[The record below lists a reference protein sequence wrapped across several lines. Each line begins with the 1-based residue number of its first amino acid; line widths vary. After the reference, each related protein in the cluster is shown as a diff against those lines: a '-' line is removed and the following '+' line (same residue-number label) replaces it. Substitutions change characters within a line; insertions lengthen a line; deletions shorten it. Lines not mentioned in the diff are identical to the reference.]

1 MLVFVGVIAG
11 IYLLV
16 IGPNYS
22 AWQTLR
28 ENQGGMAEGVEF
40 VENTYSLKGLT
51 NFIARHPEYVSITSY
66 NMDHPDSGIYFQSNV
81 PRSLGTTANL
91 FLLIEYER
99 QVEEG
104 ILDPSEIISRSEI
117 EKFTLP
123 DISQNSHESFLDAI
137 GAKQV
142 TLDEILSA
150 TIEHN
155 DLAASDYV
163 WFRLGENNIRNL
175 IANLGLPK
183 ESTPLPFSGM
193 YITINPALSDTS
205 GFHSGDLSSF
215 EFESIQ
221 NAGNLSEDKGFR
233 KRVRDQFD
241 EDRLSLTFMK
251 ERDAL
256 TYFPKATTKDL
267 AELMASLLK
276 KEIISENV
284 SERVLEKLR
293 WPLGADPMIKSSFE
307 DYGAVY
313 DNRMGMLSGIDFGT
327 SIYDGHTSVQAVFF
341 DQLPVA
347 FWMHMSSN
355 HMNKDFQQR
364 LIWDPA
370 LYETTMNEIT
380 YVNE

>member
-1 MLVFVGVIAG
+1 MVFVAVIAG

-22 AWQTLR
+22 AWKTLR
-28 ENQGGMAEGVEF
+28 ENQEGMAEGAEF
-40 VENTYSLKGLT
+40 VENTYSLRGLT
-51 NFIARHPEYVSITSY
+51 DFIARHPEYVSITSY
-66 NMDHPDSGIYFQSNV
+66 NLDYPDSGLYFQSNV
-81 PRSLGTTANL
+81 SRSLGTTANL

-104 ILDPSEIISRSEI
+104 ILDPFEIISVSEI

-123 DISQNSHESFLDAI
+123 DMSQNSHESFLDAI
-137 GAKQV
+137 DEKQAI
-142 TLDEILSA
+142 LDRVVSA

-155 DLAASDYV
+155 DLAASDYL
-163 WFRLGENNIRNL
+163 WFLLGEDNIRNL
-175 IANLGLPK
+175 ISDLRLPK

-193 YITINPALSDTS
+193 YITINPALSDTA

-221 NAGNLSEDKGFR
+221 NARNLFEWEDFR
-233 KRVRDQFD
+233 KKIRDQFD

-267 AELMASLLK
+267 AGLIASLLK
-276 KEIISENV
+276 NEIISENV

-293 WPLGADPMIKSSFE
+293 WPLESDPMIKNSFE
-307 DYGAVY
+307 DYGAFY
-313 DNRMGMLSGIDFGT
+313 DNRMGMLNGIDFGT

-370 LYETTMNEIT
+370 LYETTVNEIIS
-380 YVNE
+380 VNE